1 MAQSATRLTT
11 NATYQYVSQPNAFV
25 RGDVVRFDG
34 VNYVASQAD
43 TASNALVIG
52 MVSAIKT
59 AGTEFYITQVGY
71 VYGLTAT
78 PVNPA
83 GPFVAGTLYYLSP
96 TNAGKL
102 TATVPVAPDSI
113 VPVYFAIT
121 ATTGFFLGNYG
132 AAVAGGGGGSSM
144 TWSVITANQTLAVD
158 NGYFVNGVGALNA
171 LALPAAAAVG
181 KPISVI
187 DVGGNGFTITQGA
200 GQSVIVGT
208 TTTTVGVGGS
218 IQSTA
223 LGNRIDLLN
232 WTANTGFVASIPQ
245 SAGASIIVT

>member
-1 MAQSATRLTT
+1 MWPHKRILLQTPWLSGWCPQLKRQAQNSIL
-11 NATYQYVSQPNAFV
+11 PKLF
-25 RGDVVRFDG
+25 
-34 VNYVASQAD
+34 
-43 TASNALVIG
+43 
-52 MVSAIKT
+52 
-59 AGTEFYITQVGY
+59 Y

-113 VPVYFAIT
+113 VPVYFVNYRYHRIL
-121 ATTGFFLGNYG
+121 LGNYG

-187 DVGGNGFTITQGA
+187 DVGGNGFTITKAQA
-200 GQSVIVGT
+200 KV
-208 TTTTVGVGGS
+208 
-218 IQSTA
+218 
-223 LGNRIDLLN
+223 
-232 WTANTGFVASIPQ
+232 
-245 SAGASIIVT
+245 